1 MYYISKMQPQVNDGP
16 RLSSLYFCSGW
27 RGQEDSHYTTLT
39 MHTARCCRPSL
50 ASSLCTN
57 LCSLSSPAGVLA
69 AALWQDNV
77 MMMT

>member
-1 MYYISKMQPQVNDGP
+1 MGLVSPPSISAVAG
-16 RLSSLYFCSGW
+16 
-27 RGQEDSHYTTLT
+27 EDRRTVTTLT
-39 MHTARCCRPSL
+39 MHTASCCRPSL